1 MKKIGLFLASTISTS
16 VTLILLAGEYH
27 VAYFIGACVS
37 IFLMIK
43 FIQ

>member
-1 MKKIGLFLASTISTS
+1 MKKIGLFLASTISAS
-16 VTLILLAGEYH
+16 ITLIWLACEYRI
-27 VAYFIGACVS
+27 AWFIGACVT